1 MTTGRRIASLL
12 AVAALV
18 AVAACGYALQGRG
31 GSLSPKA
38 DGTPI
43 RRIGVPLLVNQSTTP
58 DLDQILTTA
67 IRQELQSKGRY
78 TVVPDTTGVDAV
90 LSGTIMPV
98 TTNLTGLTET
108 RQASKYI
115 ITVSANIEFRE
126 QPANTV
132 HWANPA
138 FRMSEEYDVPT
149 GAGATDQTLMFQAD
163 RQALERL
170 ARTFARNL
178 ISAIFE
184 GM

>member
-1 MTTGRRIASLL
+1 MRL
-12 AVAALV
+12 AAWCALV
-18 AVAACGYALQGRG
+18 AVTATACGYALAGRG

-43 RRIGVPLLVNQSTTP
+43 KRIGVPLLVNQSTTP
-58 DLDQILTTA
+58 DLDQIFTNA

-78 TVVPDTTGVDAV
+78 TVTTDTTGVDAV
-90 LSGTIMPV
+90 LSGVMLPIQ
-98 TTNLTGLTET
+98 TNLTGLTEA

-115 ITVSANIEFRE
+115 VTVTANVEFRE

-132 HWANPA
+132 RWSNPS

-149 GAGATDQTLMFQAD
+149 GTGATDQTLLFQAD

-178 ISAIFE
+178 ISTIFE

>member
-1 MTTGRRIASLL
+1 
-12 AVAALV
+12 VLV
-18 AVAACGYALQGRG
+18 AVTATACGYALAGRATTM
-31 GSLSPKA
+31 PA
-38 DGTPI
+38 HI

-58 DLDQILTTA
+58 DLDQILTNA

-78 TVVPDTTGVDAV
+78 TVVTDTTGVDAV
-90 LSGTIMPV
+90 LSGTIMPIQ
-98 TTNLTGLTET
+98 TNLTGLTEA

-115 ITVSANIEFRE
+115 VTVSANMEFRE

-132 HWANPA
+132 YWSNAA

-149 GAGATDQTLMFQAD
+149 GTGATDQTLIFQAD

-170 ARTFARNL
+170 ARNFARNL
-178 ISAIFE
+178 ISSIFE